1 MTDTRLLRNVI
12 GLKGLKY
19 KYLADELGITAYSLQ
34 KKLENDNEFKASEIK
49 RLAEILD
56 LSLKE
61 KDKIFFA

>member
-12 GLKGLKY
+12 GLNGLKY